1 MTAIRFDHVSK
12 KFALRRERPQSFQE
26 LFLSLLH
33 VQGRSSRPEPYW
45 VLTDVSFELPMGE
58 VVGFIGPN
66 GAGKS
71 TILKLMSRIIEPT
84 SGRVEV
90 NGRLGA
96 LLELGAGFHPDL
108 TGRENIFLN
117 GSILGLSHEQIR
129 RKLDQIIDF
138 AELDL
143 FIDVPVKHYSSGMYV
158 RLGFSI
164 AAHTDPEI
172 VLIDEVLAVGDA
184 RFQHKCLD
192 KIAELR
198 REGVSIVL
206 VSHDLAS
213 IQSLCEKAIWLEDGQ
228 IRAYD
233 QPSEV
238 VMAYLNRVASEDNV
252 GSDGTLPKLGSA
264 NRWGSGKVQ
273 VTDVDLLDAK
283 GRTSHVFVTGS
294 DLEIRLRYRTTECV
308 EDPIFGISI
317 HHQNGQLVSGPNT
330 GFSQVRIPPIQGE
343 GVVAYHIPSL
353 PLLEGTYQVSVAC
366 HRRDD
371 TEMYDYHDRAYS
383 FRIYPGQSLERYGLI
398 TTNGQWRIE
407 PEEASLEPPD
417 GGNSLGG
424 SH

>member
-12 KFALRRERPQSFQE
+12 KFALRRERPHSFQE
-26 LFLSLLH
+26 LFLNLLRVKGH
-33 VQGRSSRPEPYW
+33 TSRPEPYW
-45 VLTDVSFELPMGE
+45 VLSDVSFCLEMGE

-71 TILKLMSRIIEPT
+71 TVLKLMSRIIEPT

-108 TGRENIFLN
+108 TGRENIYLN
-117 GSILGLSHEQIR
+117 GSILGLTHDQIR

-164 AAHTDPEI
+164 AVHTDPQI

-198 REGVSIVL
+198 REGVAIVL

-213 IQSLCEKAIWLEDGQ
+213 IQSLCEQAIWLEDGRIQ
-228 IRAYD
+228 AYG

-238 VMAYLNRVASEDNV
+238 VMAYLNRVASEENLV
-252 GSDGTLPKLGSA
+252 NESLLPKLGGG
-264 NRWGSGKVQ
+264 NRWGTGKVQ
-273 VTDVDLLDAK
+273 VTDVELVDGK
-283 GRTSHVFVTGS
+283 GRPSHVYVTGS
-294 DLEIRLRYRTTECV
+294 SLEIRLHYLATERV
-308 EDPIFGISI
+308 EDPIFGTSI
-317 HHQNGQLVSGPNT
+317 HHQNGMLVSGPNT
-330 GFSQVRIPPIQGE
+330 GFSDVRIPPIQGE
-343 GVVAYHIPSL
+343 GVVVYRIPCLS
-353 PLLEGTYQVSVAC
+353 LLEGTYQVSVSC
-366 HRRDD
+366 HKRDD
-371 TEMYDYHDRAYS
+371 TEMYDFHDRAYT
-383 FRIYPGQSLERYGLI
+383 FRVYPGKSLERYGFM
-398 TTNGQWRIE
+398 TTNGQWQIE
-407 PEEASLEPPD
+407 PQEASLEHSG
-417 GGNSLGG
+417 GGNSSGG

>member
-26 LFLSLLH
+26 LFLSLLR
-33 VQGRSSRPEPYW
+33 VQGRSRRSQPYW
-45 VLTDVSFELPMGE
+45 VLSDVSFKIKMGE

-71 TILKLMSRIIEPT
+71 TVLKLMSRIIEPT
-84 SGRVEV
+84 SGCVEV
-90 NGRLGA
+90 NGRLSA

-108 TGRENIFLN
+108 TGRENIYLN
-117 GSILGLSHEQIR
+117 GSILGLTHDEIR
-129 RKLDQIIDF
+129 RKMDQIIDF
-138 AELDL
+138 AELDM

-198 REGVSIVL
+198 RQGRAIVL
-206 VSHDLAS
+206 VSHDLGS

-228 IRAYD
+228 VQAYD
-233 QPSEV
+233 RPADV
-238 VMAYLNRVASEDNV
+238 VMAYLNKVASEENLE
-252 GSDGTLPKLGSA
+252 GESALPELGGG
-264 NRWGSGKVQ
+264 NRWGTGKVQ
-273 VTDVDLLDAK
+273 ITDVELLDGK
-283 GRTSHVFVTGS
+283 GKASHVFVTGAE
-294 DLEIRLRYRTTECV
+294 LEIRLHYFAREPV

-317 HHQNGQLVSGPNT
+317 HHQNGTLICGPNT
-330 GFSQVRIPPIQGE
+330 AFGDVRIPVIQGE
-343 GVVAYHIPSL
+343 GVVVYGIPSL
-353 PLLEGTYQVSVAC
+353 SLLEGSYEVSVSC

-371 TEMYDYHDRAYS
+371 TEMYDYHDRAYP
-383 FRIYPGQSLERYGLI
+383 FRVYPGKSLECYGLV
-398 TTNGQWRIE
+398 TANGQWQVN
-407 PEEASLEPPD
+407 PGSPALDEERD
-417 GGNSLGG
+417 
-424 SH
+424 